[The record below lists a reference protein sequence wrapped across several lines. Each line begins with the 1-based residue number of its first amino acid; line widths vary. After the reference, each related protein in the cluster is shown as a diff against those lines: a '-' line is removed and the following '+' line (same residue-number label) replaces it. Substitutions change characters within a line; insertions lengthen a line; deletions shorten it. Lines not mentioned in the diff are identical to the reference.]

1 MDDLSEGTITV
12 QTTEDFTPKNGDDRT
27 VYISGDAR
35 EVLQRLYAEA
45 GEPSRARIKGAQDV
59 HKILSYHGQTCPFR
73 SDSSAKEMPL
83 TSPFSTFSGAFRAW
97 LPC

>member
-59 HKILSYHGQTCPFR
+59 HKMCTRCAQDLVISWPNLSI
-73 SDSSAKEMPL
+73 SE
-83 TSPFSTFSGAFRAW
+83 
-97 LPC
+97 